1 MELFSGNRTG
11 SQNQAQENPDF
22 EEQPESAPLGIV
34 DPPCPMRKLEA
45 DMVFFTF
52 TLPHFLHLTVSPSD
66 EVTSTS
72 K

>member
-1 MELFSGNRTG
+1 MSLFVENRTG
-11 SQNQAQENPDF
+11 SRNQAQENPEL
-22 EEQPESAPLGIV
+22 EEQPESAPLGMV
-34 DPPCPMRKLEA
+34 DPPWPIRKLEA
-45 DMVFFTF
+45 DIVFLTF